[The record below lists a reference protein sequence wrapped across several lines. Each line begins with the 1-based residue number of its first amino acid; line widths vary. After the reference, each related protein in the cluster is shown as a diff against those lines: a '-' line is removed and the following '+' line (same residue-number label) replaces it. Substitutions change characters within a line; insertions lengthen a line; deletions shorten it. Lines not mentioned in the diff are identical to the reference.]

1 MGLWSMFIKVVN
13 PFQELYRDASLC
25 FSKLF
30 VFAGTSP
37 AELCVQNAAGLRASP
52 WYIVSPP
59 QVCSMQHKATSQ
71 HGGLG
76 ASEEPY
82 RAQAARATR
91 RPGPHAWMPVCGA
104 QRAAFLTAGSATGVL
119 LPALPTSLC
128 LATPP
133 HLGPVRLLRG
143 FGCTGNPSLPSFVT
157 FTCFFLVH
165 HFFFLFFPPTWS
177 LLGGFSWAF
186 CISSLDSAQAE
197 LLGLMLAQPRCSASA
212 SPSENL
218 LVCASAGGR
227 EPSLAN
233 ASSPPS
239 EFESSSK
246 LCGLILCLICKICKN
261 FWGTIKKNLW
271 IYSVFVLCCLWDWGK
286 PELSKLSKFLIKA

>member
-1 MGLWSMFIKVVN
+1 
-13 PFQELYRDASLC
+13 
-25 FSKLF
+25 
-30 VFAGTSP
+30 
-37 AELCVQNAAGLRASP
+37 
-52 WYIVSPP
+52 
-59 QVCSMQHKATSQ
+59 MQHKATSR

-76 ASEEPY
+76 VSEEPY

-91 RPGPHAWMPVCGA
+91 RPGPRARTPVCGA
-104 QRAAFLTAGSATGVL
+104 QTAAFPTAGSATGVL

-133 HLGPVRLLRG
+133 HLGPVRLLCG
-143 FGCTGNPSLPSFVT
+143 FGCTGNPSLPSYVT

-165 HFFFLFFPPTWS
+165 HFFSFFFPPAWS
-177 LLGGFSWAF
+177 LLGGFSQAF
-186 CISSLDSAQAE
+186 CISSLDSARAE
-197 LLGLMLAQPRCSASA
+197 LLSLMLAQPRCSASA
-212 SPSENL
+212 SPFENL
-218 LVCASAGGR
+218 LVCASAEGR

-246 LCGLILCLICKICKN
+246 LCGLILGLICKICKN
-261 FWGTIKKNLW
+261 FGRIIKKTLR
-271 IYSVFVLCCLWDWGK
+271 IYSVFVLCCLWDRGK